1 MTHTSSQTSSQ
12 MIKRE
17 QFISAQ
23 VSCSNLFDWYIIL
36 SLEIYSNLGYTPL
49 SKVLSEQCILNFTF
63 MCLLLCSL
71 KEHPLLDSYRGIY
84 KKSWKQFGQS
94 KDKEGPFVLL
104 AFEVLSRVC
113 QTVKPVWTYR

>member
-1 MTHTSSQTSSQ
+1 MNKLMPDDSYFIANKFSND
-12 MIKRE
+12 KRE
-17 QFISAQ
+17 QLISAQ

-84 KKSWKQFGQS
+84 KKDESSLDNPKIKKGH
-94 KDKEGPFVLL
+94 LY
-104 AFEVLSRVC
+104 C
-113 QTVKPVWTYR
+113 